1 VLDGGFLTRSESLL
15 LTSIMNSIP
24 PDAWLKNRST
34 HSSVPHSEA
43 EICVNVWHFVDETG
57 MVMMLAAKAYALKG
71 TDDEKLAVL
80 KSLSATDYLTAIQA
94 RVPDQYVLSTVDG
107 DLKGV
112 LPASALQ
119 MDPVPVFDQLFQKL
133 SDSLPSLLVSVEGDY
148 QKLKLQLVEPFLWV
162 STAVYESP
170 DGQLIARIS

>member
-1 VLDGGFLTRSESLL
+1 VLDGGFLTRFKSLL
-15 LTSIMNSIP
+15 LISTMNSTP
-24 PDAWLKNRST
+24 PEAWLKNRST
-34 HSSVPHSEA
+34 HSSVPHNEA

-57 MVMMLAAKAYALKG
+57 MVMMLAAKAYALRG

-80 KSLSATDYLTAIQA
+80 KSLSATDYLSAIQA

-119 MDPVPVFDQLFQKL
+119 MDPVPVFDHLFQKL
-133 SDSLPSLLVSVEGDY
+133 ADSLPSLPISVEGSY
-148 QKLKLQLVEPFLWV
+148 RKLKPQLVEPFLWV